1 MSYPSGQI
9 IRGKL
14 SLQHGGRLVRLLRSC
29 DLSPASCPR
38 PFASGRAHPST
49 HSARQPNLRHTHLL
63 PPARRPHKWGCR
75 LTTSCQVAASSPRTA
90 AVESAEAKSSKQ
102 QGQLVTLPTTDES
115 PQLDRIR
122 HSVSTDL
129 KSCCNSTD
137 LYIHPFRC
145 CHVRLQSGVIPH
157 CSTLLMAGQ
166 HCCCM
171 SASSTSSAL
180 HAAVLTCHGHGS
192 TEAVPWSAS
201 HHWACHRARL
211 LL

>member
-14 SLQHGGRLVRLLRSC
+14 SLHHGGRLVRLLRSC
-29 DLSPASCPR
+29 DLSRASCPR
-38 PFASGRAHPST
+38 PFASGRAHPSS
-49 HSARQPNLRHTHLL
+49 HFARQPNLRHTHFL
-63 PPARRPHKWGCR
+63 PQARRPHKWGCR

-90 AVESAEAKSSKQ
+90 AVESAEAKPSKQ

-129 KSCCNSTD
+129 KGCCNSRTCTFT
-137 LYIHPFRC
+137 PFGAACQPCSPAKRHYSHSYYC
-145 CHVRLQSGVIPH
+145 C
-157 CSTLLMAGQ
+157 LMAGQ
-166 HCCCM
+166 HCCHV
-171 SASSTSSAL
+171 STSSSIDCP
-180 HAAVLTCHGHGS
+180 AVLTCHGHGS

-201 HHWACHRARL
+201 HHWACY
-211 LL
+211 

>member
-29 DLSPASCPR
+29 DLSRASCPR
-38 PFASGRAHPST
+38 PFASGRAHPSS
-49 HSARQPNLRHTHLL
+49 HSARQSNLRHTHFL
-63 PPARRPHKWGCR
+63 PQARRPHKWGCR

-129 KSCCNSTD
+129 KGCCNSRD

-145 CHVRLQSGVIPH
+145 C
-157 CSTLLMAGQ
+157 
-166 HCCCM
+166 M
-171 SASSTSSAL
+171 SAMLACKAAVFPQLSPLLHGWTAL
-180 HAAVLTCHGHGS
+180 LSCVNKLKFDCPAVLTCHGHGS

-201 HHWACHRARL
+201 HHWACY
-211 LL
+211 